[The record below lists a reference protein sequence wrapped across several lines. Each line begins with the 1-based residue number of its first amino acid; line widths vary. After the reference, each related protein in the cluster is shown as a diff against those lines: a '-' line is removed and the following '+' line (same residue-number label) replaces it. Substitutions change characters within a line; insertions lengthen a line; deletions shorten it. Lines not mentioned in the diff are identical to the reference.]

1 MTPTYQLQCFIME
14 ALRIDADAVHSR
26 RLHRRQ
32 LSGTEA
38 VRATGLYRELAQM
51 LQAFAVALQQFSF
64 HCLQQTCKYLI
75 TEARGR
81 AAADIK

>member
-1 MTPTYQLQCFIME
+1 MTPAYHLQCFIMK

-32 LSGTEA
+32 LSRTEA

-51 LQAFAVALQQFSF
+51 LQAFAVALQQPSL
-64 HCLQQTCKYLI
+64 HCLQQTCKHLI

-81 AAADIK
+81 TTANIK

>member
-1 MTPTYQLQCFIME
+1 MAPAYQLQRFVME

-32 LSGTEA
+32 FSRTEA
-38 VRATGLYRELAQM
+38 VRATGLHRELAQM
-51 LQAFAVALQQFSF
+51 PQAFAVALQQSSF

-75 TEARGR
+75 TEARWR
-81 AAADIK
+81 ATANIK